1 MKPYLFFK
9 RMLDIIG
16 ALLLLPIV
24 IVLTVIIAPIIWLT
38 DRGPIFYN
46 AMRIGKGGKP
56 FKMFKFRS
64 MYVNSSDIRNADGS
78 TYNSDYDPRV
88 TPVGRILRKTSL
100 DEFPQ
105 VLNVL
110 IGDMSFV
117 GPRPTVG
124 TIDPDT
130 FVGDRK
136 KRYSVKPGITGYSQ
150 ALFRNSI
157 SMEEKFRLDVYYV
170 DNMSFPLDMRILWQT
185 LISVIKRRNINH
197 EQIMK

>member
-1 MKPYLFFK
+1 
-9 RMLDIIG
+9 MLDIIG